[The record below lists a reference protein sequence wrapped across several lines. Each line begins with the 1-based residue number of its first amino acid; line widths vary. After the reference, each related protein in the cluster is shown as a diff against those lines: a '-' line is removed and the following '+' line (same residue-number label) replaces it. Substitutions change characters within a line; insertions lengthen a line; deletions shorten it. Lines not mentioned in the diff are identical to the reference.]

1 MKLIHKR
8 IILIGGYKLPYV
20 EYGDPVKVS
29 ESRPYKRYQEVY
41 PMILGYNIADAN
53 TVIQNFAYLVTI

>member
-29 ESRPYKRYQEVY
+29 ESRPYK
-41 PMILGYNIADAN
+41 I
-53 TVIQNFAYLVTI
+53 